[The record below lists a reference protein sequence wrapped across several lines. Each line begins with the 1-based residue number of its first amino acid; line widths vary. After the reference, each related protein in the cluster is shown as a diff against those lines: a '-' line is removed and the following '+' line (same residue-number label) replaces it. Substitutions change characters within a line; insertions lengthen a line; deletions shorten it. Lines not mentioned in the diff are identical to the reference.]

1 MNVKQFINND
11 LLILFKIQSSKKDC
25 HQKMK
30 TTNALISAH
39 NISVIKNEKAILDN
53 IEIEIK
59 KNDFLTIIGPNGA
72 GKTMLLK
79 CLMEFYKPN
88 SGQIIKKPNL
98 KIGYMPQ
105 SINIINTM
113 PMSVQN
119 FITVRKKFDDISF
132 RQVVSETQI
141 KKIINKQLSVLSGGE
156 MQRVLLARSLLNNPE
171 LLILDEPAQS
181 LDVSGQIYFYNLLQS
196 IYLKR
201 GLSILM
207 VSHDLHLVM
216 ASTKKVLCLSNHIC
230 CIGKPQQ
237 ITKDPEFI
245 SMFGKDMANIMAV
258 YQHSNET
265 EKVQHNNT
273 ITGE

>member
-1 MNVKQFINND
+1 
-11 LLILFKIQSSKKDC
+11 
-25 HQKMK
+25 MK

-53 IEIEIK
+53 IDIEIK

-88 SGQIIKKPNL
+88 SGQITKKPNL

-119 FITVRKKFDDISF
+119 FITMRKKFDEISF

-141 KKIINKQLSVLSGGE
+141 EKIINKQLSVLSGGE

-171 LLILDEPAQS
+171 LLILDEPAQN

>member
-30 TTNALISAH
+30 TTNALISAQ
-39 NISVIKNEKAILDN
+39 NISVVKNEKAILKN
-53 IEIEIK
+53 IDIEIK

-119 FITVRKKFDDISF
+119 FITMRKKFDEISF

-141 KKIINKQLSVLSGGE
+141 EKIINKQLSVLSGGE

-171 LLILDEPAQS
+171 LLILDEPAQN

-265 EKVQHNNT
+265 EKVQHNNI